1 MRQWTDILDYRP
13 LLVGSLAGVANGT
26 ICGDAV
32 DVAGFADIMAI
43 VTYAVVGG
51 TAAAEAQLEIRFQ
64 EADAAA
70 DTGGSMTDI
79 TDGAIMGSMKIITAV
94 GVAPS
99 NPYLASTSFYE
110 RMSDSKRK
118 RYLRPIAK
126 LVGTSGVE
134 FVLTIG
140 VLLGRPRDT
149 LYIAKGTVF
158 TTSNAE
164 YSLLQL

>member
-13 LLVGSLAGVANGT
+13 LLVGSLAGLSNGT
-26 ICGDAV
+26 ICGDVV

-43 VTYAVVGG
+43 VTYGVVGG
-51 TAAAEAQLEIRFQ
+51 TNAAEAQLEIRFQ

-99 NPYLASTSFYE
+99 NPYLGSTSFYE
-110 RMSDSKRK
+110 RMADSKRK

-126 LVGTSGVE
+126 QVGTAGVE
-134 FVLTIG
+134 FILTIG

-158 TTSNAE
+158 TTSNRE